1 MKPNR
6 LSQSGNIQSI
16 ETMIFA
22 IIASLLLI
30 GFFSGYEIGFVSAN
44 RLSLELKK
52 KQGSRAGNILAKF
65 LETPTQFIGTCLIGL
80 NISLVVFGILFEE
93 ALHTYIWSAF
103 DLGPYAIL
111 FGNTV
116 VSTLVILLIGEL
128 VPKAIFK
135 ARAASMITSFAPL
148 ANFFHLLFKP
158 LTIILVNL
166 AQWVLRNLF
175 NVKVINKKEAF
186 TKVDLAHFVQQTKE
200 EQNQQDLNTDLFENA
215 LSLPDIK
222 IRECLVPRTEIVGVE
237 INTSIQDL
245 QKIFEETKLS
255 KLIVYEE
262 SLDSIVGYVHQLDL
276 FKKPVKLSDV
286 LHSIQLVPESMNAAD
301 LINLFSKKRK
311 SIAWV
316 VDEFGGT
323 AGIVTMED
331 VLEEIFGEIDDEYD
345 EQEFLEKQLSDTEFI
360 FSGRLELDYLY
371 EKYGIDF
378 SADSAETL
386 SGYLIHNYE
395 SIPKIRT
402 TIHLAHFDAEILSV
416 SDTRIE
422 KVKIK
427 IR

>member
-1 MKPNR
+1 M
-6 LSQSGNIQSI
+6 L
-16 ETMIFA
+16 FA
-22 IIASLLLI
+22 IIASLALI
-30 GFFSGYEIGFVSAN
+30 GFFSGYEIGFVRAN

-52 KQGSRAGNILAKF
+52 KQGGQSGKIIAKF
-65 LETPTQFIGTCLIGL
+65 LAEPTQFIGTCLVGL

-93 ALHTYIWSAF
+93 LLDLLIWDHFNPGNYSV
-103 DLGPYAIL
+103 LL
-111 FGNTV
+111 GNTIL
-116 VSTLVILLIGEL
+116 STLVILLIGEL
-128 VPKAIFK
+128 GPKAIFK
-135 ARAASMITSFAPL
+135 ARAASMINTFAPL
-148 ANFFHLLFKP
+148 ANFFHILFRP
-158 LTIILVNL
+158 LTLLLVNL

-175 NVKVINKKEAF
+175 QVRLVNKKEAF
-186 TKVDLAHFVQQTKE
+186 TKVDLAHFVQQSKDQKE
-200 EQNQQDLNTDLFENA
+200 QQELNTDLFENP

-222 IRECLVPRTEIVGVE
+222 IRECLVPRTEIVGV
-237 INTSIQDL
+237 DL
-245 QKIFEETKLS
+245 QTTIESLTEIFMETKLS
-255 KLIVYEE
+255 KLIVYDDT
-262 SLDSIVGYVHQLDL
+262 LDTIVGYVHQLDL
-276 FKKPVKLSDV
+276 FKKPASIASI
-286 LHSIQLVPESMNAAD
+286 LHTIPLVPESMNAAD

-345 EQEFLEKQLSDTEFI
+345 EQEFLEKKLSDTEYV

-386 SGYLIHNYE
+386 SGYLIHKNE
-395 SIPKIRT
+395 AIPKLRQV
-402 TIHLAHFDAEILSV
+402 IHLSHFDAEILAV

-427 IR
+427 IH

>member
-1 MKPNR
+1 
-6 LSQSGNIQSI
+6 
-16 ETMIFA
+16 MIFA
-22 IIASLLLI
+22 IVASVILI

-52 KQGSRAGNILAKF
+52 KQGSRSGKIIAGF
-65 LETPTQFIGTCLIGL
+65 LEAPTQFIGTCLIGL

-93 ALHTYIWSAF
+93 LLHTHIWTKF
-103 DLGPYAIL
+103 GLGEGAIL
-111 FGNTV
+111 VGNTI
-116 VSTLVILLIGEL
+116 VSTFVILFIGEL
-128 VPKAIFK
+128 VPKAMFK
-135 ARAASMITSFAPL
+135 ARAASMINTFAPL
-148 ANFFHLLFKP
+148 ANFFHILFRP
-158 LTIILVNL
+158 LTLLLVNL

-175 NVKVINKKEAF
+175 QVRLVNKKEAF
-186 TKVDLAHFVQQTKE
+186 TKVDLAHFVQQSKDQKE
-200 EQNQQDLNTDLFENA
+200 QQELNTDLFENA

-222 IRECLVPRTEIVGVE
+222 IRECLVPRTEIVGV
-237 INTSIQDL
+237 DL
-245 QKIFEETKLS
+245 QTTIESLTEIFMETKLS
-255 KLIVYEE
+255 KLIVYDDT
-262 SLDSIVGYVHQLDL
+262 LDTIVGYVHQLDL
-276 FKKPVKLSDV
+276 FKKPASIASI
-286 LHSIQLVPESMNAAD
+286 LHTIPLVPESMNAAD

-345 EQEFLEKQLSDTEFI
+345 EQEFLEKKLSDTEYV

-386 SGYLIHNYE
+386 SGYLIHKNE
-395 SIPKIRT
+395 AIPKLRQV
-402 TIHLAHFDAEILSV
+402 IHLSHFDAEILAV

-427 IR
+427 IH

>member
-1 MKPNR
+1 M
-6 LSQSGNIQSI
+6 L
-16 ETMIFA
+16 FA
-22 IIASLLLI
+22 IIASLALI

-52 KQGSRAGNILAKF
+52 KQGGRSGKIIAKF
-65 LETPTQFIGTCLIGL
+65 LAEPTQFIGTCLVGL
-80 NISLVVFGILFEE
+80 NISLVVFGIMFEE
-93 ALHTYIWSAF
+93 LLDLIIWDHFNPGNYSV
-103 DLGPYAIL
+103 LL
-111 FGNTV
+111 GNTIL
-116 VSTLVILLIGEL
+116 STLVILLIGEL
-128 VPKAIFK
+128 GPKAIFK
-135 ARAASMITSFAPL
+135 ARAASMINTFAPL
-148 ANFFHLLFKP
+148 ANFFHILFRP
-158 LTIILVNL
+158 LTLLLVNL

-175 NVKVINKKEAF
+175 QVRLVNKKEAF
-186 TKVDLAHFVQQTKE
+186 TKVDLAHFVQQSKDQKE
-200 EQNQQDLNTDLFENA
+200 QQELNTDLFENA

-222 IRECLVPRTEIVGVE
+222 IRECLVPRTEIVGV
-237 INTSIQDL
+237 DL
-245 QKIFEETKLS
+245 QTTIESLTEIFMETKLS
-255 KLIVYEE
+255 KLIVYDDT
-262 SLDSIVGYVHQLDL
+262 LDTIVGYVHQLDL
-276 FKKPVKLSDV
+276 FKKPASIASI
-286 LHSIQLVPESMNAAD
+286 LHTIPLVPESMNAAD

-345 EQEFLEKQLSDTEFI
+345 EQEFLEKKLSDTEYV

-386 SGYLIHNYE
+386 SGYLIHKNE
-395 SIPKIRT
+395 AIPKLRQV
-402 TIHLAHFDAEILSV
+402 IHLSHFDAEILAV

-427 IR
+427 IH

>member
-1 MKPNR
+1 M
-6 LSQSGNIQSI
+6 L
-16 ETMIFA
+16 FA
-22 IIASLLLI
+22 IIASLALI

-52 KQGSRAGNILAKF
+52 KQGGQSGKIIAKF
-65 LETPTQFIGTCLIGL
+65 LAEPTQFIGTCLVGL

-93 ALHTYIWSAF
+93 LLDILIWDHFNPGNYSV
-103 DLGPYAIL
+103 LL
-111 FGNTV
+111 GNTIL
-116 VSTLVILLIGEL
+116 STLVILLIGEL
-128 VPKAIFK
+128 GPKAIFK
-135 ARAASMITSFAPL
+135 ARAASMINTFAPL
-148 ANFFHLLFKP
+148 ANFFHILFRP
-158 LTIILVNL
+158 LTLLLVNL

-175 NVKVINKKEAF
+175 QVRLVNKKEAF
-186 TKVDLAHFVQQTKE
+186 TKVDLAHFVQQSKDQKE
-200 EQNQQDLNTDLFENA
+200 QQELNTDLFENA

-222 IRECLVPRTEIVGVE
+222 IRECLVPRTEIVGV
-237 INTSIQDL
+237 DL
-245 QKIFEETKLS
+245 QTTIESLTEIFMETKLS
-255 KLIVYEE
+255 KLIVYDDT
-262 SLDSIVGYVHQLDL
+262 LDTIVGYVHQLDL
-276 FKKPVKLSDV
+276 FKKPASIASI
-286 LHSIQLVPESMNAAD
+286 LHTIPLVPESMNAAD

-345 EQEFLEKQLSDTEFI
+345 EQEFLEKKLSDTEYV

-386 SGYLIHNYE
+386 SGYLIHKNE
-395 SIPKIRT
+395 AIPKLRQV
-402 TIHLAHFDAEILSV
+402 IHLSHFDAEILAV

-427 IR
+427 IH

>member
-1 MKPNR
+1 MF
-6 LSQSGNIQSI
+6 
-16 ETMIFA
+16 FA
-22 IIASLLLI
+22 IIISLLLI

-52 KQGSRAGNILAKF
+52 KNHDASSKIITSF
-65 LETPTQFIGTCLIGL
+65 LEKPTEFIGTCLIGL
-80 NISLVVFGILFEE
+80 NVSLVVFGIQFE
-93 ALHTYIWSAF
+93 ALLEKYIWHHFAF
-103 DLGPYAIL
+103 ESYALLI
-111 FGNTV
+111 GNTI

-148 ANFFHLLFKP
+148 AQFFHVLFSP
-158 LTIILVNL
+158 LTKLLVTI
-166 AQWVLRNLF
+166 AQWVVRYLF
-175 NVKVINKKEAF
+175 QVKVTKSKEAF
-186 TKVDLAHFVQQTKE
+186 SKVDLAHFIQQSVEHTE
-200 EQNQQDLNTDLFENA
+200 QDLNTDLFENA

-237 INTSIQDL
+237 LHTSIEDL
-245 QKIFEETKLS
+245 RALFIETKLS

-262 SLDSIVGYVHQLDL
+262 TLDSIIGYVHQLDL
-276 FKKPVKLSDV
+276 FKKPTQIA
-286 LHSIQLVPESMNAAD
+286 SIIHPILLVPESMNAAD

-323 AGIVTMED
+323 AGMVTMED

-345 EQEFLEKQLSDTEFI
+345 EQEFLEKQVSETEYI

-378 SADSAETL
+378 STDSAETL
-386 SGYLIHNYE
+386 SGYLIQQHE
-395 SIPKIRT
+395 SIPKVRT
-402 TIHLAHFDAEILSV
+402 LMHLTHFDAEILTV

>member
-1 MKPNR
+1 M
-6 LSQSGNIQSI
+6 L
-16 ETMIFA
+16 FA
-22 IIASLLLI
+22 IIASLALI

-52 KQGSRAGNILAKF
+52 KQGGQSGKIIAKF
-65 LETPTQFIGTCLIGL
+65 LAEPTQFIGTCLVGL
-80 NISLVVFGILFEE
+80 NISLVVFGIMFEE
-93 ALHTYIWSAF
+93 LL
-103 DLGPYAIL
+103 DLLNWDHFNPGNYSIL
-111 FGNTV
+111 LGNTIL
-116 VSTLVILLIGEL
+116 STLVILLIGEL
-128 VPKAIFK
+128 GPKAIFK
-135 ARAASMITSFAPL
+135 ARAASMINTFAPL
-148 ANFFHLLFKP
+148 ANFFHILFRP
-158 LTIILVNL
+158 LTLLLVNL

-175 NVKVINKKEAF
+175 QVRMVNKKEAF
-186 TKVDLAHFVQQTKE
+186 TKVDLAHFVQQSKDQKE
-200 EQNQQDLNTDLFENA
+200 QQDLNTDLFENA

-222 IRECLVPRTEIVGVE
+222 IRECLVPRTEIVGV
-237 INTSIQDL
+237 DL
-245 QKIFEETKLS
+245 QTTIESLTEIFMETKLS
-255 KLIVYEE
+255 KLIVYDDT
-262 SLDSIVGYVHQLDL
+262 LDTIVGYVHQLDL
-276 FKKPVKLSDV
+276 FKKPTSIASI
-286 LHSIQLVPESMNAAD
+286 LHTIPLVPESMNAAD

-345 EQEFLEKQLSDTEFI
+345 EQEFLEKKLSETEYV

-386 SGYLIHNYE
+386 SGYLIHKNE
-395 SIPKIRT
+395 AIPKIRQV
-402 TIHLAHFDAEILSV
+402 IHLSHFDAEILAV

-427 IR
+427 IH

>member
-1 MKPNR
+1 M
-6 LSQSGNIQSI
+6 L
-16 ETMIFA
+16 FA
-22 IIASLLLI
+22 IIASLALI

-52 KQGSRAGNILAKF
+52 KQGGNSGKIIAKF
-65 LETPTQFIGTCLIGL
+65 LAEPTQFIGTCLVGL

-93 ALHTYIWSAF
+93 LLDLLIWDHFNPGNYSV
-103 DLGPYAIL
+103 LL
-111 FGNTV
+111 GNTIL
-116 VSTLVILLIGEL
+116 STLVILLIGEL
-128 VPKAIFK
+128 GPKAIFK
-135 ARAASMITSFAPL
+135 ARAASMINTFAPL
-148 ANFFHLLFKP
+148 ANFFHILFRP
-158 LTIILVNL
+158 LTLLLVNL

-175 NVKVINKKEAF
+175 QVRLVNKKEAF

-200 EQNQQDLNTDLFENA
+200 QKEQQELNTDLFENA

-222 IRECLVPRTEIVGVE
+222 IRECLVPRTEIVGVDLQ
-237 INTSIQDL
+237 TSIESL
-245 QKIFEETKLS
+245 TEIFMETKLS
-255 KLIVYEE
+255 KLIVYDDT
-262 SLDSIVGYVHQLDL
+262 LDTIVGYVHQLDL
-276 FKKPVKLSDV
+276 FKKPTSIASI
-286 LHSIQLVPESMNAAD
+286 LHTIPLVPESMNAAD

-345 EQEFLEKQLSDTEFI
+345 EQEFLEKKLSDTEYV

-386 SGYLIHNYE
+386 SGYLIHKNE
-395 SIPKIRT
+395 AIPKLRQV
-402 TIHLAHFDAEILSV
+402 IHLSHFDAEILAV

-427 IR
+427 IH

>member
-1 MKPNR
+1 M
-6 LSQSGNIQSI
+6 L
-16 ETMIFA
+16 FA
-22 IIASLLLI
+22 IIASLALI

-52 KQGSRAGNILAKF
+52 KQGGRSGKIIAKF
-65 LETPTQFIGTCLIGL
+65 LAEPTQFIGTCLVGL
-80 NISLVVFGILFEE
+80 NISLVVFGIMFEE
-93 ALHTYIWSAF
+93 LLDLIIWDHF
-103 DLGPYAIL
+103 NLGNYSIL
-111 FGNTV
+111 LGNTIL
-116 VSTLVILLIGEL
+116 STFVILLIGEL
-128 VPKAIFK
+128 GPKAIFK
-135 ARAASMITSFAPL
+135 ARAASMINTFAPL
-148 ANFFHLLFKP
+148 ANFFHILFRP
-158 LTIILVNL
+158 LTLLLVNL

-175 NVKVINKKEAF
+175 QVRLVNKKEAF
-186 TKVDLAHFVQQTKE
+186 TKVDLAHFVQQSKDQKE
-200 EQNQQDLNTDLFENA
+200 QQELNTDLFENA

-222 IRECLVPRTEIVGVE
+222 IRECLVPRTEIVGV
-237 INTSIQDL
+237 DL
-245 QKIFEETKLS
+245 QTTIESLTEIFMETKLS
-255 KLIVYEE
+255 KLIVYDDT
-262 SLDSIVGYVHQLDL
+262 LDTIVGYVHQLDL
-276 FKKPVKLSDV
+276 FKKPASIASI
-286 LHSIQLVPESMNAAD
+286 LHTIPLVPESMNAAD

-345 EQEFLEKQLSDTEFI
+345 EQEFLEKKLSDTEYV

-386 SGYLIHNYE
+386 SGYLIHKNE
-395 SIPKIRT
+395 AIPKIRQV
-402 TIHLAHFDAEILSV
+402 IHLSHFDAEILAV

-427 IR
+427 IH

>member
-1 MKPNR
+1 
-6 LSQSGNIQSI
+6 
-16 ETMIFA
+16 
-22 IIASLLLI
+22 
-30 GFFSGYEIGFVSAN
+30 
-44 RLSLELKK
+44 
-52 KQGSRAGNILAKF
+52 
-65 LETPTQFIGTCLIGL
+65 
-80 NISLVVFGILFEE
+80 
-93 ALHTYIWSAF
+93 
-103 DLGPYAIL
+103 
-111 FGNTV
+111 
-116 VSTLVILLIGEL
+116 VILLIGEL

-158 LTIILVNL
+158 LTIVLVNL
-166 AQWVLRNLF
+166 AQWVLKNLF
-175 NVKVINKKEAF
+175 NVKLINKKEAF
-186 TKVDLAHFVQQTKE
+186 NKVDLAHFVQQTKD

-222 IRECLVPRTEIVGVE
+222 IRECLVPRTEIIGVE
-237 INTSIQDL
+237 INTSLDAL

-276 FKKPVKLSDV
+276 FKKPTKLASV
-286 LHSIQLVPESMNAAD
+286 LHSIPLVPESMSAAD

-395 SIPKIRT
+395 SIPKVRT
-402 TIHLAHFDAEILSV
+402 TIQLAHFDAEILSV

-422 KVKIK
+422 KVKIR

>member
-1 MKPNR
+1 M
-6 LSQSGNIQSI
+6 L
-16 ETMIFA
+16 FA
-22 IIASLLLI
+22 IIASLALI

-52 KQGSRAGNILAKF
+52 KQGGRSGKIIAKF
-65 LETPTQFIGTCLIGL
+65 LAEPTQFIGTCLVGL
-80 NISLVVFGILFEE
+80 NISLVVFGIMFEE
-93 ALHTYIWSAF
+93 LLDLIIWDHFNS
-103 DLGPYAIL
+103 GNYSIL
-111 FGNTV
+111 LGNTIL
-116 VSTLVILLIGEL
+116 STFVILLIGEL
-128 VPKAIFK
+128 GPKAIFK
-135 ARAASMITSFAPL
+135 ARAASMINTFAPL
-148 ANFFHLLFKP
+148 ANFFHILFRP
-158 LTIILVNL
+158 LTLLLVNL

-175 NVKVINKKEAF
+175 QVRLVNKKEAF
-186 TKVDLAHFVQQTKE
+186 TKVDLAHFVQQSKDQKE
-200 EQNQQDLNTDLFENA
+200 QQELNTDLFENA

-222 IRECLVPRTEIVGVE
+222 IRECLVPRTEIVGV
-237 INTSIQDL
+237 DL
-245 QKIFEETKLS
+245 QTTIESLTEIFMETKLS
-255 KLIVYEE
+255 KLIVYDDT
-262 SLDSIVGYVHQLDL
+262 LDTIVGYVHQLDL
-276 FKKPVKLSDV
+276 FKKPASIASI
-286 LHSIQLVPESMNAAD
+286 LHTIPLVPESMNAAD

-345 EQEFLEKQLSDTEFI
+345 EQEFLEKKLSDTEYV

-386 SGYLIHNYE
+386 SGYLIHKNE
-395 SIPKIRT
+395 AIPKLRQV
-402 TIHLAHFDAEILSV
+402 IHLSHFDAEILAV

-427 IR
+427 IH

>member
-1 MKPNR
+1 M
-6 LSQSGNIQSI
+6 L
-16 ETMIFA
+16 FA
-22 IIASLLLI
+22 IIASLALI

-52 KQGSRAGNILAKF
+52 KQGGKSGKIIAKF
-65 LETPTQFIGTCLIGL
+65 LAEPTQFIGTCLVGL

-93 ALHTYIWSAF
+93 LLDLLIWDHFNPGNYSV
-103 DLGPYAIL
+103 LL
-111 FGNTV
+111 GNTIL
-116 VSTLVILLIGEL
+116 STLVILLIGEL
-128 VPKAIFK
+128 GPKAIFK
-135 ARAASMITSFAPL
+135 ARAASMINTFAPL
-148 ANFFHLLFKP
+148 ANFFHILFRP
-158 LTIILVNL
+158 LTLLLVNL

-175 NVKVINKKEAF
+175 QVRLVNKKEAF

-200 EQNQQDLNTDLFENA
+200 QKEQQELNTDLFENA

-222 IRECLVPRTEIVGVE
+222 IRECLVPRTEIVGVDLQ
-237 INTSIQDL
+237 TSIESL
-245 QKIFEETKLS
+245 TEIFMETKLS
-255 KLIVYEE
+255 KLIVYDDT
-262 SLDSIVGYVHQLDL
+262 LDTIVGYVHQLDL
-276 FKKPVKLSDV
+276 FKKPASIASI
-286 LHSIQLVPESMNAAD
+286 LHTIPLVPESMNAAD

-345 EQEFLEKQLSDTEFI
+345 EQEFLEKKLSDTEYV

-386 SGYLIHNYE
+386 SGYLIHKNE
-395 SIPKIRT
+395 AIPKLRQV
-402 TIHLAHFDAEILSV
+402 IHLSHFDAEILAV

-427 IR
+427 IH

>member
-1 MKPNR
+1 M
-6 LSQSGNIQSI
+6 L
-16 ETMIFA
+16 FA
-22 IIASLLLI
+22 IIASLALI

-52 KQGSRAGNILAKF
+52 KQGGRSGKIIAKF
-65 LETPTQFIGTCLIGL
+65 LEEPTQFIGTCLVGL

-93 ALHTYIWSAF
+93 LLDLIIWDHFNPGNYSV
-103 DLGPYAIL
+103 LL
-111 FGNTV
+111 GNTIL
-116 VSTLVILLIGEL
+116 STLVILLIGEL
-128 VPKAIFK
+128 GPKAIFK
-135 ARAASMITSFAPL
+135 ARAASMINTFAPL
-148 ANFFHLLFKP
+148 ANFFHILFRP
-158 LTIILVNL
+158 LTLLLVNL

-175 NVKVINKKEAF
+175 QVRLVNKKEAF
-186 TKVDLAHFVQQTKE
+186 TKVDLAHFVQQSKDQKE
-200 EQNQQDLNTDLFENA
+200 QQELNTDLFENA

-222 IRECLVPRTEIVGVE
+222 IRECLVPRTEIVGV
-237 INTSIQDL
+237 DL
-245 QKIFEETKLS
+245 QTTIESLTEIFMETKLS
-255 KLIVYEE
+255 KLIVYDDT
-262 SLDSIVGYVHQLDL
+262 LDTIVGYVHQLDL
-276 FKKPVKLSDV
+276 FKKPTSIASI
-286 LHSIQLVPESMNAAD
+286 LHTIPLVPESMNAAD

-345 EQEFLEKQLSDTEFI
+345 EQEFLEKKLSDTEYV

-386 SGYLIHNYE
+386 SGYLIHKNE
-395 SIPKIRT
+395 AIPKLRQV
-402 TIHLAHFDAEILSV
+402 IHLSHFDAEILAV

-427 IR
+427 IH

>member
-1 MKPNR
+1 M
-6 LSQSGNIQSI
+6 L
-16 ETMIFA
+16 FA
-22 IIASLLLI
+22 IIASLALI

-52 KQGSRAGNILAKF
+52 KQGGQSGKIIAKF
-65 LETPTQFIGTCLIGL
+65 LAEPTQFIGTCLVGL

-93 ALHTYIWSAF
+93 LLDLLIWDHFNPGNYSV
-103 DLGPYAIL
+103 LL
-111 FGNTV
+111 GNTIL
-116 VSTLVILLIGEL
+116 STLVILLIGEL
-128 VPKAIFK
+128 GPKAIFK
-135 ARAASMITSFAPL
+135 ARAASMINTFAPL
-148 ANFFHLLFKP
+148 ANFFHILFRP
-158 LTIILVNL
+158 LTLLLVNL

-175 NVKVINKKEAF
+175 QVRLVNKKEAF
-186 TKVDLAHFVQQTKE
+186 TKVDLAHFVQQSKDQKE
-200 EQNQQDLNTDLFENA
+200 QQELNTDLFENA

-222 IRECLVPRTEIVGVE
+222 IRECLVPRTEIVGVDLQ
-237 INTSIQDL
+237 TSIESL
-245 QKIFEETKLS
+245 TEIFMETKLS
-255 KLIVYEE
+255 KLIVYDDT
-262 SLDSIVGYVHQLDL
+262 LDTIVGYVHQLDL
-276 FKKPVKLSDV
+276 FKKPASIASI
-286 LHSIQLVPESMNAAD
+286 LHTIPLVPESMNAAD

-345 EQEFLEKQLSDTEFI
+345 EQEFLEKKLSDTEYV

-386 SGYLIHNYE
+386 SGYLIHKNE
-395 SIPKIRT
+395 AIPKLRQV
-402 TIHLAHFDAEILSV
+402 IHLSHFDAEILAV

-427 IR
+427 LH